1 MGYQFFRLGYAA
13 AMAFVLLITL
23 SVVLTFLM
31 RFLKSIL
38 H

>member
-1 MGYQFFRLGYAA
+1 VGFQFFRLGYAA

-23 SVVLTFLM
+23 SIVMTFLM